1 MSENTKHL
9 NKTFHISIE
18 TTFYETYQT
27 NIIEKGSKKN
37 HFYIIRLLELNYRK
51 LCFYSAVEM
60 KTSLNV
66 FLCKGGGV

>member
-27 NIIEKGSKKN
+27 KIIEKGSKKIT
-37 HFYIIRLLELNYRK
+37 FIL
-51 LCFYSAVEM
+51 
-60 KTSLNV
+60 
-66 FLCKGGGV
+66 